1 MNDRLPRKLAA
12 ILYADVAEYSRLTG
26 DDEDATHRTL
36 SEYLDLIA
44 QTIESDRGQVMHYAG
59 DAVLAKFDAVVDA
72 ISSAVS
78 IQKLLVERNEDLTDE
93 RKVQFRIGVN
103 LGDVIEDRG
112 DIYGDGV
119 NVAARLESL
128 ADPGGICISDAVR
141 TAVGKKLYLNYVD
154 LGEQEVKNIV
164 DPVRAYKVKSGKKT
178 TSAIVATPL
187 AHDLSGKPSIAVIPF
202 RNLSGD
208 PDQEYFSDGMSEEI
222 INGLSRFRSF
232 FVIARN
238 SSFLFKD
245 KNLDLDTIK
254 EKLAVRYLV
263 GGSVRKAGNQVRISV
278 NLTDVSAN
286 EEIWSNQYDGEL
298 DNIFDLQDEI
308 TRNVVATIEP
318 KIRQTEIRNSLANR
332 SDNLDAY
339 DYYLKALP
347 CFFTLTFEGTSKAL
361 EFLKSAIAIDP
372 NYQRAQS
379 LAAWCCTIRQT
390 QGWVARDE
398 SEAGFAAELALK
410 ALKSGTDDPEVL
422 WQSAYAAGFFG
433 PSFSEYY
440 PQLKRSIEL
449 NPNSAQGWVAYGL
462 ALLFSGKG
470 EEAIDKFETGI
481 RLNPL
486 DPLVYRPQMGLAM
499 TYLCLGR
506 YEESINWGKKA
517 LLSGPDY
524 FPVLR
529 TTAASLAYLGRLD
542 EARKYIDR
550 LGALFPESSIEVFQ
564 KNFPHRDPE
573 YRRIYIDGLR
583 KAGLPETIPLKPRKE
598 KS

>member
-59 DAVLAKFDAVVDA
+59 DAVLAKFDAVINA

-78 IQKLLVERNEDLTDE
+78 IQKLLAERNEDLTDE

-141 TAVGKKLYLNYVD
+141 TAVGKKLDFNYED

-178 TSAIVATPL
+178 TSATVATRL
-187 AHDLSGKPSIAVIPF
+187 VHKLSDKPSIAVIPF

-232 FVIARN
+232 FVFARN
-238 SSFLFKD
+238 SSFLFKE
-245 KNLDLDTIK
+245 KNLDLNTIK
-254 EKLAVRYLV
+254 EKLTVRYLV

-278 NLTDVSAN
+278 NLTDVSTN
-286 EEIWSNQYDGEL
+286 EEIWSSQYDGEL

-347 CFFTLTFEGTSKAL
+347 CFYTLTFEGTSKAL

-449 NPNSAQGWVAYGL
+449 NPNGAQGWVAYGL

-470 EEAIDKFETGI
+470 EESIDKFETGI

-573 YRRIYIDGLR
+573 YRRIFIEGLR
-583 KAGLPETIPLKPRKE
+583 KAGLPETVPIKPRKE

>member
-1 MNDRLPRKLAA
+1 
-12 ILYADVAEYSRLTG
+12 
-26 DDEDATHRTL
+26 L
-36 SEYLDLIA
+36 SD
-44 QTIESDRGQVMHYAG
+44 
-59 DAVLAKFDAVVDA
+59 
-72 ISSAVS
+72 
-78 IQKLLVERNEDLTDE
+78 
-93 RKVQFRIGVN
+93 
-103 LGDVIEDRG
+103 
-112 DIYGDGV
+112 
-119 NVAARLESL
+119 
-128 ADPGGICISDAVR
+128 
-141 TAVGKKLYLNYVD
+141 
-154 LGEQEVKNIV
+154 
-164 DPVRAYKVKSGKKT
+164 
-178 TSAIVATPL
+178 
-187 AHDLSGKPSIAVIPF
+187 KPSIAVIPF

-238 SSFLFKD
+238 SSFLFKE
-245 KNLDLDTIK
+245 KNLDLNTIK

-278 NLTDVSAN
+278 NLTDVSSN
-286 EEIWSNQYDGEL
+286 EEIWSSQYDGQL

-332 SDNLDAY
+332 SDNLFY
-339 DYYLKALP
+339 
-347 CFFTLTFEGTSKAL
+347 TLTFEGTSKAL

-449 NPNSAQGWVAYGL
+449 NPNGAQGWVAYGL

-499 TYLCLGR
+499 TYLCLGQ

-517 LLSGPDY
+517 MLSGPDY

-550 LGALFPESSIEVFQ
+550 LGALFPES
-564 KNFPHRDPE
+564 RLA
-573 YRRIYIDGLR
+573 Y
-583 KAGLPETIPLKPRKE
+583 LKPYR
-598 KS
+598 